1 MHAEARIGGPVIRL
15 AYRGTVFQEGTM
27 TIHGYTRQTVHANGW
42 FNKAIPG
49 TEALARALKDT
60 FGAFRSGLGITEPVV
75 SVNCEGCGS
84 PLSGHRKEVV
94 RCYYCD
100 RETQL

>member
-1 MHAEARIGGPVIRL
+1 MGIRGRQYTPMDEPV
-15 AYRGTVFQEGTM
+15 
-27 TIHGYTRQTVHANGW
+27 

-49 TEALARALKDT
+49 TEALAGALKDT
-60 FGAFRSGLGITEPVV
+60 FGITEPVV
-75 SVNCEGCGS
+75 SVNCEGCGA

-94 RCYYCD
+94 RCEYCD

>member
-1 MHAEARIGGPVIRL
+1 MDEPA
-15 AYRGTVFQEGTM
+15 
-27 TIHGYTRQTVHANGW
+27 

-49 TEALARALKDT
+49 TEALAGALKDT

-75 SVNCEGCGS
+75 SVNCEGCGA

-94 RCYYCD
+94 RCEYCD
-100 RETQL
+100 RETQLYPTCQHNGRSCDCIVARPAMCIEISRKTDGSY

>member
-1 MHAEARIGGPVIRL
+1 MGIRGRQYTPMDEPV
-15 AYRGTVFQEGTM
+15 
-27 TIHGYTRQTVHANGW
+27 

-49 TEALARALKDT
+49 REALAGALKDT

-75 SVNCEGCGS
+75 SVNCEGCGA

-94 RCYYCD
+94 RCEYCD

>member
-1 MHAEARIGGPVIRL
+1 MGIRGRQYTPMDEPV
-15 AYRGTVFQEGTM
+15 
-27 TIHGYTRQTVHANGW
+27 

-49 TEALARALKDT
+49 TEALAGALKDT

-75 SVNCEGCGS
+75 SVNCEGCGA
-84 PLSGHRKEVV
+84 PLSGHRKMKFV
-94 RCYYCD
+94 RCEYCD

>member
-1 MHAEARIGGPVIRL
+1 MGIRGRQYTPMDEPVSTRPSPERRL
-15 AYRGTVFQEGTM
+15 VAG
-27 TIHGYTRQTVHANGW
+27 
-42 FNKAIPG
+42 
-49 TEALARALKDT
+49 ALKDT

-75 SVNCEGCGS
+75 SVNCEGCGA

-94 RCYYCD
+94 RCEYCD

>member
-1 MHAEARIGGPVIRL
+1 MGIRG
-15 AYRGTVFQEGTM
+15 RQ
-27 TIHGYTRQTVHANGW
+27 YTPMDEPA

-49 TEALARALKDT
+49 TEALAGTLKDT
-60 FGAFRSGLGITEPVV
+60 FSAFRSGLGITEPVG
-75 SVNCEGCGS
+75 SVNCEGCGA

-94 RCYYCD
+94 RCEYCD